1 MKNFL
6 MMWENG
12 LDILLSKKKSKMWKY
27 IYSFYG
33 CIMRVCLL
41 QNTSKLN
48 VATYKKNYISRS
60 SEIHCMNARP
70 TKHPML

>member
-12 LDILLSKKKSKMWKY
+12 LDILLSKKNKMQKY

-60 SEIHCMNARP
+60 SEIHCMNTRP
-70 TKHPML
+70 TKHPIL